1 MGGAAGLV
9 NVLTRLRRLRDDEG
23 LTLIELMVA
32 GVMFSIILFAAF
44 SALDVGT
51 KNERGQ
57 QARHEAMLEIR
68 GAMDRF
74 TKDLRQATYVD
85 PASNHNKLTMKTI
98 ISGAE
103 TDVVYELVALGGDL
117 YELRRKV
124 GAGTAQVMVRNMVVG
139 TTPFGA
145 PDPPFCY
152 SYYSAGA
159 PSECIDATNAVG
171 GRVPDALTA
180 IRVTLAKDPEFN
192 PGEPITL
199 ATDVQLRNL

>member
-1 MGGAAGLV
+1 V
-9 NVLTRLRRLRDDEG
+9 NVRTLRRRLRDDAG

-44 SALDVGT
+44 SALDTGT
-51 KNERGQ
+51 KAERGQ

-74 TKDLRQATYVD
+74 TKDLRQATYID
-85 PASNHNKLTMKTI
+85 PASDHNRITMKTI
-98 ISGAE
+98 IEGAE
-103 TDVVYELVALGGDL
+103 TNVVYELASLGGDL
-117 YELRRKV
+117 YELRRTV
-124 GAGTAQVMVRNMVVG
+124 GGGATITIVKNMVVG
-139 TTPFGA
+139 TTPMGT

-159 PSECIDATNAVG
+159 PSECIDATNSVG

>member
-1 MGGAAGLV
+1 V
-9 NVLTRLRRLRDDEG
+9 NVRTCLRRLRDDAG

-32 GVMFSIILFAAF
+32 GLMFSIILFAAF
-44 SALDVGT
+44 SALDTGT
-51 KNERGQ
+51 KAERGQ

-74 TKDLRQATYVD
+74 TKDLRQATSVD
-85 PASNHNKLTMKTI
+85 PLSDHMRITMKTI

-103 TDVVYELVALGGDL
+103 VDVVYELIGLGDDF
-117 YELRRKV
+117 YELRRTA
-124 GAGTAQVMVRNMVVG
+124 GAGTTETIVKNMVVG

-159 PSECIDATNAVG
+159 PSECIDTTNAVG
-171 GRVPDALTA
+171 GRVPDTLTA

-199 ATDVQLRNL
+199 ATDVQLRNA